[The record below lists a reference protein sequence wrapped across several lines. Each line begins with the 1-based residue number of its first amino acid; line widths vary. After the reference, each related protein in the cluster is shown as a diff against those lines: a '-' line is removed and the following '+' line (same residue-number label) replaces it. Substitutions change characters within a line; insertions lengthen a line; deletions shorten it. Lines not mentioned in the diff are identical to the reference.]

1 MTRRLRRTEL
11 RIHLIIG
18 GRGDVE
24 QLVEEL
30 VLRDVEDTDTGAPKW
45 WREKHREKHREK
57 RVNNA

>member
-1 MTRRLRRTEL
+1 M
-11 RIHLIIG
+11 IG

-45 WREKHREKHREK
+45 WREKHREKHRGK
-57 RVNNA
+57 GVNNA